1 MIAKIIK
8 GKGFKGVV
16 EYILD
21 KKKAAEILSSEGIR
35 TKGTEA
41 IIQSFIRQT
50 KLNSRVTRTVGH
62 ISLDFSVQDKDRL
75 NNQKMAEIA
84 CEYMD
89 RMGIQDTQHIIVRHY
104 DKEHPHIHLVFNRVS
119 YQGKT
124 ISDKNDRFRSEKIC
138 KDLTSDFGLYFA
150 KGKENVKEHRLR
162 EPDKTKYEIYN
173 ALKKLV
179 PDCKSWN
186 LLIEALREQ
195 EIETTFKYKGH
206 TNEVQGIIFTKNSF
220 KFNGSKVDRQFSFS
234 KIDKQIRQNVSLDSS
249 LRTKYRRVSE
259 LNPLVDL
266 SLSTYRYRNIQ
277 KEENNSSVNLRRKK
291 RNKGLRR

>member
-21 KKKAAEILSSEGIR
+21 KKKAAEILSFDGIR
-35 TKGTEA
+35 TKDTEA

-50 KLNSRVTRTVGH
+50 KLNSRVARTVGH
-62 ISLDFSVQDKDRL
+62 ISLDFSVQDKDQL
-75 NNQKMAEIA
+75 NNQKMVEIA
-84 CEYMD
+84 REYME
-89 RMGIQDTQHIIVRHY
+89 RMGIKDTQHIIVRHY
-104 DKEHPHIHLVFNRVS
+104 DKEHPHVHLVFNRVN

-124 ISDKNDRFRSEKIC
+124 ISDKNDRFHSEKIC

-173 ALKKLV
+173 ALKKLL

-186 LLIEALREQ
+186 MLIEGLRVQ
-195 EIETTFKYKGH
+195 EIETTFKYKGQ
-206 TNEVQGIIFTKNSF
+206 TNEVQGIVFTKNNF

-234 KIDKQIRQNVSLDSS
+234 KIDKQIRQNASLDSS
-249 LRTKYRRVSE
+249 LKTKYSRGSGV
-259 LNPLVDL
+259 NPLVDL
-266 SLSTYRYRNIQ
+266 SLSTYRYMNIQ
-277 KEENNSSVNLRRKK
+277 NEENKSSVNLRRKK
-291 RNKGLRR
+291 KKKGLRR

>member
-50 KLNSRVTRTVGH
+50 KLNSHLTRTVGH

-75 NNQKMAEIA
+75 NNQKMVEIA
-84 CEYMD
+84 REYMD

-104 DKEHPHIHLVFNRVS
+104 DKEHPHIHLVFNRVNS
-119 YQGKT
+119 QGKT

-173 ALKKLV
+173 ALKKFV

-249 LRTKYRRVSE
+249 LRTKYRRGSE